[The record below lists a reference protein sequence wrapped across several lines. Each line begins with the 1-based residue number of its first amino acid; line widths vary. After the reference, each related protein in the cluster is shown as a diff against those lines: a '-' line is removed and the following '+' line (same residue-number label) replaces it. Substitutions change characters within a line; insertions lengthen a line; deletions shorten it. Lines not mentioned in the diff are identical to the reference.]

1 MGELVGQALDFPFSP
16 VHLAVMALSD
26 AATPADRQQYVF
38 ERIHKT
44 LKMPMKFGNKDEAR
58 RFFLKLTQTMRDWNR
73 AASGTPE
80 FKTLEQQIEKML
92 VEVADYA

>member
-1 MGELVGQALDFPFSP
+1 MG
-16 VHLAVMALSD
+16 
-26 AATPADRQQYVF
+26 
-38 ERIHKT
+38 
-44 LKMPMKFGNKDEAR
+44 R
-58 RFFLKLTQTMRDWNR
+58 RLFLKLTQTTRDWNR